1 LDNLWG
7 IGIFLT
13 ALLLIEISNYIVLRR
28 IDSFSKPNS
37 GVLVSILI
45 PARNEELNI
54 KKCVTSVLDQNYKDF
69 EIIVLDDNSSD
80 STPQILAEIAGQ
92 DERLHLLQGESLPSG
107 WTGKNW
113 ACHQLSRAA
122 RGDVFLFMDADTYMR
137 PTALSST
144 VGALKDNETGLLS
157 ALPAEETI
165 TWGEKFIVPIIHWAI
180 FCIMPL
186 ILAFNKWVRFIAV
199 SHGQYMCFTREAYN
213 QIGGHAAVRNR
224 IVEDKAITSLIVKA
238 GIKWRLFDGTSILSC
253 RMYRNSK
260 EAAEGLIKNLFP
272 FFGYNIPYFVFVW
285 IWLVIVFWQPV
296 VTLIML
302 AVGVDVASKYILP
315 SAVNLIIALIIWGI
329 FYRRFKF
336 PFYLTFL
343 YPLTQIIVSTV
354 AMFSMV
360 RNLKGTAVWKGRVL
374 THERVSELKIK

>member
-1 LDNLWG
+1 MDNLWG
-7 IGIFLT
+7 IGIFLS
-13 ALLLIEISNYIVLRR
+13 ALLLIELSNYIALRR
-28 IDSFSKPNS
+28 IDSFSKPDS
-37 GVLVSILI
+37 GPLVSILV

-54 KKCVTSVLDQNYKDF
+54 RKCVNSVLAQNYLNF
-69 EIIVLDDNSSD
+69 EVIVLDDSSD
-80 STPQILAEIAGQ
+80 ATPQILAEIARK
-92 DERLHLLQGESLPSG
+92 DERLRYISGEGLPAG

-122 RGDVFLFMDADTYMR
+122 RGDVLLFMDADTYML
-137 PTALSST
+137 PTALRAT

-186 ILAFNKWVRFIAV
+186 ILAFRKWVPSIAV

-224 IVEDKAITSLIVKA
+224 IVEDKAITGLIVKA
-238 GIKWRLFDGTSILSC
+238 GIKWRLFDGTGILGC
-253 RMYRNSK
+253 RMYRSSK

-272 FFGYNIPYFVFVW
+272 FFGYNIPLFLFVW

-296 VTLIML
+296 VTLIIL
-302 AVGVDVASKYILP
+302 ATGVSVPAKYIVP
-315 SAVNLIIALIIWGI
+315 SVFNLCLSLLIWGI

-343 YPLTQIIVSTV
+343 YPITQIVVSTV

-360 RNLKGTAVWKGRVL
+360 RSLKGTTTWKGRTL
-374 THERVSELKIK
+374 SRQ

>member
-13 ALLLIEISNYIVLRR
+13 ALLLIEISNYFALRR

-37 GVLVSILI
+37 GPLVSILI
-45 PARNEELNI
+45 PARNEEFNI
-54 KKCVTSVLDQNYKDF
+54 KKCVNSVLAQNYADF
-69 EIIVLDDNSSD
+69 EVIVLDDNSSD
-80 STPQILAEIAGQ
+80 ATPQIMAEIAGQ
-92 DERLHLLQGESLPSG
+92 DERLHLLWGESLPSG

-113 ACHQLSRAA
+113 ACHQLSGAA
-122 RGDVFLFMDADTYMR
+122 RGDVLLFMDADTYMS
-137 PTALSST
+137 PTSLSAT
-144 VGALKDNETGLLS
+144 IGALKDNQTGLLS

-186 ILAFNKWVRFIAV
+186 ILAFKKWVPSIAV

-213 QIGGHAAVRNR
+213 QIGGHASVRNR
-224 IVEDKAITSLIVKA
+224 IVEDQAITSLIVKA
-238 GIKWRLFDGTSILSC
+238 GIKWRLFDGTRILSC
-253 RMYRNSK
+253 RMYRSSQ

-285 IWLVIVFWQPV
+285 IWLVIVFWQPI
-296 VTLIML
+296 VTLIIL
-302 AVGVDVASKYILP
+302 ATGVNVDPKYIIP
-315 SAVNLIIALIIWGI
+315 SLFNLGLSLVIWGL

-343 YPLTQIIVSTV
+343 YPITQIVVSTI

-360 RNLKGTAVWKGRVL
+360 RNLKGTAVWKGRIL
-374 THERVSELKIK
+374 SHQR

>member
-13 ALLLIEISNYIVLRR
+13 ALLLIELSNCIALRR

-37 GVLVSILI
+37 GPLVSILI

-54 KKCVTSVLDQNYKDF
+54 KQCITSVLDQNYTDF

-80 STPQILAEIAGQ
+80 TTPQILAEIAGR
-92 DERLHLLQGESLPSG
+92 DERLHLLRGESLPSG

-122 RGDVFLFMDADTYMR
+122 RGDVLLFMDADTYMR
-137 PTALSST
+137 PTALSAT

-157 ALPAEETI
+157 ALPAEVTI

-180 FCIMPL
+180 ACIMPL
-186 ILAFNKWVRFIAV
+186 VLAFKNWVPFIAV
-199 SHGQYMCFTREAYN
+199 SHGQYMCFSREAYN

-253 RMYRNSK
+253 RMYRSSK

-285 IWLVIVFWQPV
+285 IWLVIVFWQPI

-302 AVGVDVASKYILP
+302 AAGVDVATKYILP
-315 SAVNLIIALIIWGI
+315 TVVNLSISLLIWGL

-343 YPLTQIIVSTV
+343 YPITQIVVSTV

-360 RNLKGTAVWKGRVL
+360 RNLKGTAVWKGRII
-374 THERVSELKIK
+374 TGQI

>member
-1 LDNLWG
+1 
-7 IGIFLT
+7 
-13 ALLLIEISNYIVLRR
+13 LR
-28 IDSFSKPNS
+28 
-37 GVLVSILI
+37 V
-45 PARNEELNI
+45 
-54 KKCVTSVLDQNYKDF
+54 
-69 EIIVLDDNSSD
+69 
-80 STPQILAEIAGQ
+80 
-92 DERLHLLQGESLPSG
+92 LQGEILPVG

-113 ACHQLSRAA
+113 ACYQLSRAA
-122 RGDVFLFMDADTYMR
+122 RGDVLLFMDADTYMHT
-137 PTALSST
+137 TALSAT

-157 ALPAEETI
+157 TLPAEETI
-165 TWGEKFIVPIIHWAI
+165 TWVEKFIVPIIHWAI
-180 FCIMPL
+180 FCIIPL
-186 ILAFNKWVRFIAV
+186 ILAFKNWVPGIAV

-238 GIKWRLFDGTSILSC
+238 GIKWRLFDGTRILSC

-272 FFGYNIPYFVFVW
+272 FFGYNILYFVFVW
-285 IWLVIVFWQPV
+285 IWLVIVFWQPI

-302 AVGVDVASKYILP
+302 AAGVDVATKYILL
-315 SAVNLIIALIIWGI
+315 SVVSLSISLIIWGI

-336 PFYLTFL
+336 PLYLTLL
-343 YPLTQIIVSTV
+343 YPLTQIVISTV

-374 THERVSELKIK
+374 TRQRENELKIK